1 MGEPPRRVP
10 RQHPV
15 LPLSSHV
22 GAGTSLFPHCPASC
36 VEEGR
41 WHPSGAGFVPS
52 LVLNVFHVFC
62 GEIYSRSGVAGLPP
76 HCSRELCEAKEN
88 SPGAAVRH
96 SVLEAPAPAPASG
109 AAFAWSLSSCVAR
122 RSCSQSS
129 GIFYHRLTLTVMG
142 VKHVN
147 CISSLLRC
155 TFLKPFNISEIEK
168 HLTIVC
174 TLWFDWQCV
183 FFLSDI

>member
-62 GEIYSRSGVAGLPP
+62 GEIYSRSGVAGLPQGKQ
-76 HCSRELCEAKEN
+76 SRGRGPTQRAGG
-88 SPGAAVRH
+88 SGSGV
-96 SVLEAPAPAPASG
+96 G

>member
-1 MGEPPRRVP
+1 MGRGEELLGALWFCLRAEDYRAVVHRRRPREPSLPSLSQSVSSSVLFRSRSLSDHLRHGHVP

-62 GEIYSRSGVAGLPP
+62 GEIYSRSGVAGLPQGKQ
-76 HCSRELCEAKEN
+76 SRGRGPTQRAGG
-88 SPGAAVRH
+88 SGSGV
-96 SVLEAPAPAPASG
+96 G

-129 GIFYHRLTLTVMG
+129 GIFYHRLTL
-142 VKHVN
+142 
-147 CISSLLRC
+147 
-155 TFLKPFNISEIEK
+155 FNG
-168 HLTIVC
+168 C
-174 TLWFDWQCV
+174 
-183 FFLSDI
+183 

>member
-62 GEIYSRSGVAGLPP
+62 GEIYSRSGVAGLPQGKQ
-76 HCSRELCEAKEN
+76 SR
-88 SPGAAVRH
+88 GRG
-96 SVLEAPAPAPASG
+96 PAQRAGGSGVG